1 MSEKKPS
8 YADLVVQ
15 VVREAPEPLRF
26 AEILERV
33 NALFPITTRN
43 PKSTIRNAVSQSR
56 LVVST
61 GDGRYGWKYRLINGA
76 VIRLPL
82 TEANLAQRQVIYSD
96 ELRDALWPAFFE
108 IKKHSDRGPVHL
120 TLPSGKTV
128 EWSLAFLGIGIWG
141 TNGSSEFWEW
151 LEASGAQPGDELI
164 FHVVDG
170 EARQYALG
178 LKPRSEQDEQ
188 AITARNQQILQ
199 AVARYN
205 QGSRAF
211 IAIWDVSSH
220 LLSTGQYHHSIP
232 PDPLK
237 ILLKDHLWSPDV
249 DLFSNLETPGW
260 MLTKEPAIDP
270 LVASLLEQIGEPPR
284 QRKGKK
290 AAAQPLGSHRIF
302 QIKVTLEGIHLP
314 IWRRIHAP
322 GDLTLPELH
331 AVLQIAMGWTNSH
344 LHGFRVGE
352 QFYTEP
358 DPDYADMAVVDERL
372 VRLHQIAPEVGA
384 RFVYEY
390 DFGDS
395 WEHTVVVEQ
404 ILPSETGVAYP
415 RCIDGKRAC
424 PPEDVGGVHGYMEFL
439 VAIHNPRHPEHDE
452 WLDWAGNSFDPEA
465 FDLQKVNQLIQAF
478 YSRLIESA

>member
-1 MSEKKPS
+1 MPEKKLS

-15 VVREAPEPLRF
+15 VVRESPEPLPF
-26 AEILERV
+26 TEIMERV

-82 TEANLAQRQVIYSD
+82 TESNLAQRQVNYSD

-108 IKKHSDRGPVHL
+108 IQKHSDREPVHL
-120 TLPSGKTV
+120 TLPSGKSV
-128 EWSLAFLGIGIWG
+128 EWSLVFSGNGIWG
-141 TNGSSEFWEW
+141 TGGSSEFWDW

-164 FHVVDG
+164 FHVIDG

-178 LKPRSEQDEQ
+178 LQPRSERDEQ

-199 AVARYN
+199 AVTRYS
-205 QGSRAF
+205 QGSRASL
-211 IAIWDVSSH
+211 AIWDVSSH
-220 LLSTGQYHHSIP
+220 LLSTGQYHYSLP

-237 ILLKDHLWSPDV
+237 NLLKDHLWSPEL
-249 DLFSNLETPGW
+249 DLSSNLGEPGW
-260 MLTKEPAIDP
+260 ILRNEPAIHP
-270 LVASLLEQIGEPPR
+270 LVASLLEQISEPRR
-284 QRKGKK
+284 QRKVKK
-290 AAAQPLGSHRIF
+290 EAAQPLASHRIF
-302 QIKVTLEGIHLP
+302 QIVVTLEGIHPP
-314 IWRRIHAP
+314 IWRRLQAP
-322 GDLTLPELH
+322 GNLTLPQLH

-344 LHGFRVGE
+344 LHGFRAGE
-352 QFYTEP
+352 HFYTEP
-358 DPDYADMAVVDERL
+358 DPDYADLAVVDERMVQL
-372 VRLHQIAPEVGA
+372 DQIAAEVGV

-395 WEHTVVVEQ
+395 WEHALVVEQ
-404 ILPSETGVAYP
+404 ILSLDFRVAYP

-424 PPEDVGGVHGYMEFL
+424 PPEDVGGISGYMEFL
-439 VAIHNPRHPEHDE
+439 AAIHNPRHPEHAE
-452 WLDWAGNSFDPEA
+452 WLDWVGGSFDPKA
-465 FDLQKVNQLIQAF
+465 FDLPGVNELLQALFSLLIK
-478 YSRLIESA
+478 SS